1 MSTLT
6 QNNAIHRK
14 HRPLKYKVLLNL
26 QFHMSSDWLSPPGC
40 SGRILQGYIQLA
52 ICKQGNYARHR
63 TVTIMR
69 VSQC

>member
-26 QFHMSSDWLSPPGC
+26 QFHMRSDWLSPPGC
-40 SGRILQGYIQLA
+40 SGRIYCRAIFSSQSASRATMLA
-52 ICKQGNYARHR
+52 TAR
-63 TVTIMR
+63 
-69 VSQC
+69 